1 MHGLQQ
7 GLGRLRAN
15 HLQSVIENEARHAA
29 PGDVGAGTD
38 ERQAVATQAAG
49 QSLWGKA
56 ALLGDAQ
63 QRSAVAQVF
72 TLLEI
77 RSQ

>member
-7 GLGRLRAN
+7 GLGRLRTN
-15 HLQSVIENEARHAA
+15 HLQPVIENEARHATA
-29 PGDVGAGTD
+29 GDVGAGTD
-38 ERQAVATQAAG
+38 ERQAIATHAAG
-49 QSLWGKA
+49 QGLGGKA
-56 ALLGDAQ
+56 ALLGDSQ